1 MTDPL
6 ARNRLDDEGSPY
18 LRQHADNPVH
28 WQPWDAAAID
38 AARERDRPL
47 FVSIGYSAC
56 HWCHVMEEESFSDP
70 DIAAKLND
78 EFVPVKID
86 REERPDLDDV
96 FMTVCQ
102 LVRGGGGW
110 PLSVW
115 LTPDL
120 KPFYVG
126 TYFPPDAS
134 RNQPGFRQ
142 LLDDI
147 AESWRTERED
157 IEARADQWT
166 AAARG
171 ELEDVPD
178 PLDDAPGSDALT
190 AVADAARE
198 RADDEHGG
206 WGGQQK
212 FPQPGRVHALLRAAD
227 RTGDRSS
234 LDTATRAL
242 DAMADGGL
250 RDHVGGGFHRYCVDR
265 DWTVPHFEKML
276 YDNAELARAY
286 TAAHQVADGDRYA
299 EIARETLDFIDREL
313 SDGDGFY
320 ATLDARSGDEEG
332 SFYVWTPDE
341 VDAAVADDTDAALFR
356 ARYGVTETGNFEGDT
371 VLTVAESVAA
381 LADEHD
387 LRDSAVAERLDRARE
402 QVFEARAERTRPA
415 RDEKVISAWNGLAVR
430 AFAEAGL
437 VLDDAYAERAAAALD
452 FAREELWDGNGVLAR
467 RWLDGER
474 SGPGYL
480 DDYAFLARGALTTY
494 EATGDHRHL
503 AFALS
508 LARELVEQFYDSGTG
523 ALYFSTPDTPLARPQ
538 ETEDRSTPSPVGV
551 ACETLLAL
559 DAFAPDEGFAE
570 VAERALET
578 QGAKI
583 RESPLGHASLAL
595 AADTHETGHL
605 ELTVAADELPEDWR
619 RVLAD
624 TYLPDRL
631 LSRRPPTDGALA
643 GWLNDLGVADAPPI
657 WAGREASGKTGA
669 GATAYVCRRACSP
682 PLTTAGEIEE
692 WVREFRP

>member
-6 ARNRLDDEGSPY
+6 ARNRLSEEGSPY

-28 WQPWDAAAID
+28 WQPWDDDAIE

-70 DIAAKLND
+70 DIAATLND
-78 EFVPVKID
+78 EFVPVKVD

-115 LTPDL
+115 LTPEL

-147 AESWRTERED
+147 AESWRTERAD
-157 IEARADQWT
+157 VEARADQWT
-166 AAARG
+166 SAVRG

-178 PLDDAPGSDALT
+178 PIDAAPGSDALT
-190 AVADAARE
+190 AVADAARD

-206 WGGQQK
+206 WGGSQK
-212 FPQPGRVHALLRAAD
+212 FPQPSRIHALLRAAD
-227 RTGDRSS
+227 RTGDDAYTR
-234 LDTATRAL
+234 TATRAL

-286 TAAHQVADGDRYA
+286 TAAHQATGDDRYA
-299 EIARETLDFIDREL
+299 EIAGETLDFVDREL
-313 SDGDGFY
+313 SDGRAFY

-341 VDAAVADDTDAALFR
+341 VDAAVADAGDAELFR
-356 ARYGVTETGNFEGDT
+356 ARYGVTEPGNFEGDT
-371 VLTVAESVAA
+371 VLTVAESVET
-381 LADEHD
+381 LADDHD
-387 LRDSAVAERLDRARE
+387 LRESEVAERLERARE
-402 QVFEARAERTRPA
+402 QVFETREGRTRPA

-437 VLDDAYAERAAAALD
+437 VLDDAYGERAAAALD
-452 FAREELWDGNGVLAR
+452 FAREELWDAESGALAR

-503 AFALS
+503 AFALDLS
-508 LARELVEQFYDSGTG
+508 RALVEQFYDENAG

-559 DAFAPDEGFAE
+559 DAFAPDDRLGE
-570 VAERALET
+570 VVKRVLET
-578 QGAKI
+578 QGANI

-595 AADTHETGHL
+595 AADTYETGHL
-605 ELTVAADELPEDWR
+605 ELTVAAAELPEDWR
-619 RVLAD
+619 RVVAD

-631 LSRRPPTDGALA
+631 LSRRPPTDGGLTEWLA
-643 GWLNDLGVADAPPI
+643 DLGVSDAPPL
-657 WAGREASGKTGA
+657 WAGREATE

-682 PLTTAGEIEE
+682 PLTTGEELSE
-692 WVREFRP
+692 WIREFRP

>member
-1 MTDPL
+1 MSDPL
-6 ARNRLDDEGSPY
+6 ARNRLDGEGSPY

-28 WQPWDAAAID
+28 WQPWDDAAIE

-70 DIAAKLND
+70 DIAATLNE
-78 EFVPVKID
+78 EFVPVKVD

-110 PLSVW
+110 PLSIW

-147 AESWRTERED
+147 AESWRTEREEV
-157 IEARADQWT
+157 EARADQWT
-166 AAARG
+166 AAVRG

-178 PLDDAPGSDALT
+178 PLESAPGSDALT
-190 AVADAARE
+190 TVADAARE
-198 RADDEHGG
+198 RADDDHGG
-206 WGGQQK
+206 WGGSQK
-212 FPQPGRVHALLRAAD
+212 FPQPGRIHALLRAAD
-227 RTGDRSS
+227 RTDDQTY
-234 LDTATRAL
+234 LDTATHAL

-286 TAAHQVADGDRYA
+286 TAAHQVTGDDRYA
-299 EIARETLDFIDREL
+299 DVARETLAFVDREL
-313 SDGDGFY
+313 SDGRGFY

-332 SFYVWTPDE
+332 SFYVWTPAE
-341 VDAAVADDTDAALFR
+341 VDAAVADDRDGALFR
-356 ARYGVTETGNFEGDT
+356 ERYGVTETGNFEGDT
-371 VLTVAESVAA
+371 VLTGTASLGE
-381 LADEHD
+381 LADDHD
-387 LRDSAVAERLDRARE
+387 LSESEVEERLERARE
-402 QVFEARAERTRPA
+402 QAFEAREERTRPA
-415 RDEKVISAWNGLAVR
+415 RDGKVIAAWNGLAIR

-437 VLDDAYAERAAAALD
+437 VLGDSYGERAAAALD
-452 FAREELWDGNGVLAR
+452 FAREELWDAEDGVLGR

-474 SGPGYL
+474 AGSGYL

-508 LARELVEQFYDSGTG
+508 LARALVERFFDADSG

-559 DAFAPDEGFAE
+559 DAFAPDESFGE
-570 VAERALET
+570 VAESALET

-583 RESPLGHASLAL
+583 QESPLSHASLAL

-605 ELTVAADELPEDWR
+605 ELTVAADQIPEEWR
-619 RVLAD
+619 QVVAD

-631 LSRRPPTDGALA
+631 LSRRPPTDDTLGD
-643 GWLNDLGVADAPPI
+643 WLEDIGVADAPSI
-657 WAGREASGKTGA
+657 WAGRAAADGP
-669 GATAYVCRRACSP
+669 TAYVCRRACSP
-682 PLTTAGEIEE
+682 PLTTAGEIGE
-692 WVREFRP
+692 WIGEFRP